1 MTTIHLTQCVCGG
14 LHDSYSVLNC
24 GPAQRARAE
33 AAEKA
38 LQLELSRHHSVL
50 ELECTRN
57 SKALEML
64 LLCSDKAIAVER
76 ARTEKVQKTAK
87 VLEDLLREARPF
99 INTWDR
105 RREVCE
111 SCGVYDCLP
120 EPHSP
125 SCILTKIDIMLAS
138 LANAGGEA
146 NTACQAPG

>member
-33 AAEKA
+33 AEAEA
-38 LQLELSRHHSVL
+38 AE
-50 ELECTRN
+50 
-57 SKALEML
+57 
-64 LLCSDKAIAVER
+64 KAIAVER

-99 INTWDR
+99 MDTWDR
-105 RREVCE
+105 RYDECE
-111 SCGVYDCLP
+111 SCGIYDDLR
-120 EPHSP
+120 EPHAP
-125 SCILTKIDIMLAS
+125 ECILTKIDIMLAS